1 MINDTINESANLKDV
16 VLSFLGLRQ
25 SASHSDNYSSGA
37 TSSEK
42 GNHHARSDSESNRV
56 LCLVLRFPIDS
67 SR

>member
-1 MINDTINESANLKDV
+1 MINDTINESAHLKDV

-56 LCLVLRFPIDS
+56 LCLVLRLFIDS